1 MASTPKDLYQRAMN
15 LTDQDRAEL
24 VGLLLETL
32 DIEEES
38 GVEAAW
44 LEEIERRVVE
54 LDSGSVKSVPWS
66 EVRARV
72 FETSADRG

>member
-1 MASTPKDLYQRAMN
+1 MASTPKELYQRAMN

-24 VGLLLETL
+24 VGMLLETL
-32 DIEEES
+32 DIEEEP

-44 LEEIERRVVE
+44 LKEIDRRVAE
-54 LDSGSVKSVPWS
+54 LDAGAVESVPWS

-72 FETSADRG
+72 FSSSAN

>member
-1 MASTPKDLYQRAMN
+1 MASTPKDLYKSAMS
-15 LTDQDRAEL
+15 LSDQDRAEL

-44 LEEIERRVVE
+44 LEEIDRRVAE
-54 LDSGSVKSVPWS
+54 LDSGAVKSVPWS
-66 EVRARV
+66 EVRSRV
-72 FETSADRG
+72 FDTGVQ

>member
-1 MASTPKDLYQRAMN
+1 MASTPKDLYQQAMD
-15 LTDQDRAEL
+15 LSDQDRAEL

-32 DIEEES
+32 DIEEEP

-44 LEEIERRVVE
+44 LKEIERRLSE
-54 LDSGSVKSVPWS
+54 LDSGAVKSIPWS

-72 FETSADRG
+72 FSPGAN